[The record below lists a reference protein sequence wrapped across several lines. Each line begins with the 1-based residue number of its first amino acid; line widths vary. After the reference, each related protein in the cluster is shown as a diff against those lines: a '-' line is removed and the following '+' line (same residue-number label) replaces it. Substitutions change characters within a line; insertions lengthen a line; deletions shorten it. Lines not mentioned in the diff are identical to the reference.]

1 MRRYKMKPRVFSGYD
16 EFYEDPQGEWVRY
29 EDVAD
34 SLRAAYQNGYN
45 KSTIDNQGIPRCNC
59 FEYVNVKMGKSCV
72 GIGWVCPA
80 HGYKERLHVETK
92 SKVTPLEY

>member
-1 MRRYKMKPRVFSGYD
+1 MKRYKYGGHEYYFFERPD
-16 EFYEDPQGEWVRY
+16 GEWVRY

-92 SKVTPLEY
+92 SKVTP